1 MKKWL
6 SIVTLLALVLA
17 VACPALAEGE
27 VVTNDEML
35 GVWKEEGN
43 KDLTLLILPGSYA
56 PVVNASKVPEM
67 YVSATWQEGVDRRV
81 EYLMMLN
88 RWKPEQ
94 NNLLSTLFGASI
106 ANAIKVIGGA
116 GADNRNLEDID
127 AFEYSNGMI
136 DTVWLMEGGE
146 DDTIGFTSKDSG
158 TIYALR
164 DYEDDEV
171 FLYWLDDYDPHA
183 AGVLLFHES
192 VDVPSADAL
201 TVGMLRPVIDMADG
215 AEAQAALAVARWAAE
230 NRCISMDGEALR
242 DGIRTAIDALEPT
255 DAQAFRDNYDKISGM
270 LLDAFGLNPETQS
283 SPERRKPFEDAGL
296 NDELDK
302 LLGDL
307 NQRSLD
313 VLNTA
318 IGAAQG

>member
-1 MKKWL
+1 MNKRL
-6 SIVTLLALVLA
+6 SIVTLLAVLLA
-17 VACPALAEGE
+17 MACPALAEDV

-43 KDLTLLILPGSYA
+43 KDLTMLVLPGSYA
-56 PVVNASKVPEM
+56 PVIDASKAPEL
-67 YVSATWQEGVDRRV
+67 YVSATWQESVDRRI
-81 EYLMMLN
+81 EYQMMLN

-94 NNLLSTLFGASI
+94 NNLLSSLFGASI

-116 GADNRNLEDID
+116 GADDRNLNDID

-136 DTVWLMEGGE
+136 DTIWLMEDGE
-146 DDTIGFTSKDSG
+146 DEAIGFTSKDSG
-158 TIYALR
+158 KIYALR
-164 DYEDDEV
+164 DDENNEV
-171 FLYWLDDYDPHA
+171 LLYWMDDYDPHA
-183 AGVLLFHES
+183 AGVLLIHES

-215 AEAQAALAVARWAAE
+215 AEAKAALAVARWAAE
-230 NRCISMDGEALR
+230 NRCISMDGAALR
-242 DGIRTAIDALEPT
+242 DGIRAAIDALEPA

-296 NDELDK
+296 DDELGK

-307 NQRSLD
+307 NQRSFD

>member
-6 SIVTLLALVLA
+6 SIVTLLALLA
-17 VACPALAEGE
+17 VACPALAED
-27 VVTNDEML
+27 VLVTNDEML

-56 PVVNASKVPEM
+56 PVNNASKLPEL
-67 YVSATWQEGVDRRV
+67 YVSATWQESEDRRI
-81 EYLMMLN
+81 EYQMMLN

-94 NNLLSTLFGASI
+94 NNLLSSLFGASI

-116 GADNRNLEDID
+116 GADDRNLNDID

-136 DTVWLMEGGE
+136 DTIWFMEDGE
-146 DDTIGFTSKDSG
+146 DEAIGFTSKDSG
-158 TIYALR
+158 KIYALR
-164 DYEDDEV
+164 DDENNEV
-171 FLYWLDDYDPHA
+171 LLYWMDDYDPHA
-183 AGVLLFHES
+183 AGVLLFRES

-201 TVGMLRPVIDMADG
+201 TAGMLRPVIEMTDG

-230 NRCISMDGEALR
+230 NRCISMDGAALR
-242 DGIRTAIDALEPT
+242 DGIRAVIDALEPA

-296 NDELDK
+296 NDEIDK
-302 LLGDL
+302 LLSDL